1 MNLIGL
7 YLEEIEAIAECT
19 QEERET
25 LVAELLDGSEEA
37 RDRLI
42 EGHLKLAARLAAERE
57 GADDLAEDLLGEA
70 NLSLTMAVKEYA
82 PGEGDFLDYLKRR
95 IGRGLDNVLSDRKRN
110 QETKER
116 VRDQVNLVTDA
127 SRLLAEEL
135 GREATVEELAKKIG
149 MDPDQVVECMRIALN
164 AMDRN
169 VAEEA
174 FGDGDAAASAFEQ
187 DLSDF
192 SYDPEQG
199 S

>member
-7 YLEEIEAIAECT
+7 YLEEIQGIKECDDK
-19 QEERET
+19 EREV
-25 LVAELLDGSEEA
+25 LVKELLAGSEEA
-37 RDRLI
+37 SQRLI
-42 EGHLKLAARLAAERE
+42 EGHLKMAAEQVAE
-57 GADDLAEDLLGEA
+57 LGETGELAEDLLGEA
-70 NLSLTMAVKEYA
+70 NLALTMAVKEYA
-82 PGEGDFLDYLKRR
+82 AGEGDFLDYLKRR
-95 IGRGLDNVLSDRKRN
+95 IRRGLDSVLDDKKKN
-110 QETKER
+110 NEIKER

-174 FGDGDAAASAFEQ
+174 FGDGDSAASAFEQ
-187 DLSDF
+187 DLSSF